1 MLFAGGDNNVEYQS
15 QIADPVGMQGM
26 AGATVLVGVV
36 AHLSSALFAV
46 QGFDGGVDIQDPEG
60 AQCGLYA
67 AQELGHKPSFTLL
80 GAQAGQRA
88 KGQSLTQ
95 DS

>member
-1 MLFAGGDNNVEYQS
+1 VQRVAGTPGFVR
-15 QIADPVGMQGM
+15 
-26 AGATVLVGVV
+26 VV